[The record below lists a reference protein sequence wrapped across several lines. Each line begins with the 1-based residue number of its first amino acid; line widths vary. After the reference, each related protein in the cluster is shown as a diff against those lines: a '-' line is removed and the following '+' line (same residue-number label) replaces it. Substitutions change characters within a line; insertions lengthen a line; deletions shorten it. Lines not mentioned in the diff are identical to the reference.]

1 MNPDAIS
8 RVFTSRVQN
17 YSLLTNITT
26 FDTHSATHLTKFNVY
41 PPKGRSCIQ
50 TKRRGKLD
58 FSRRNINMQLCL
70 TYHLSEFGFG
80 TGFLTYGH
88 IDYGLAFPTIESL
101 AFHGEFIV
109 GAIGCL
115 S

>member
-1 MNPDAIS
+1 MNSNAIC

-41 PPKGRSCIQ
+41 LPKGRSRIQ

-70 TYHLSEFGFG
+70 TYHLSEFGFSVRHEISEIDALFV
-80 TGFLTYGH
+80 GFQ
-88 IDYGLAFPTIESL
+88 I
-101 AFHGEFIV
+101 FHAAADDCAGV
-109 GAIGCL
+109 D
-115 S
+115 